1 MNEPAS
7 ESDNTGR
14 PRAAGPSPRGA
25 VGGELASES
34 SAPTETE
41 WTTPDLSGAV
51 ALVTGASRGVGKG
64 IALALGEAGAKVYV
78 TGRSVRGEA
87 TTENLPGTV
96 EDTADEVTAR
106 GGTGVAV
113 RCDHT
118 ADADAEALF
127 ARITAEDGRLDL
139 LVNNAWAGY
148 ERSDEERFDAP
159 FWQQP
164 QWRYD
169 LFAASLRGQF
179 VASRLA
185 VPLMLPRAAGLI
197 VNISFTDGDVYLGQA
212 AYDMCKTASD
222 RLALGMGHELRKH
235 GVAAVALHPGFVR
248 TERVEAAWDLLGA
261 GPAQVVHSPEYVGR
275 AIAALAAD
283 PGVMGLSGQ
292 RLAVGDLAARY
303 GFTDVDGRQ
312 PPAFRLEGRITLASR
327 MERLN
332 RVVAKAGAGK

>member
-1 MNEPAS
+1 M
-7 ESDNTGR
+7 T
-14 PRAAGPSPRGA
+14 
-25 VGGELASES
+25 
-34 SAPTETE
+34 TE
-41 WTTPDLSGAV
+41 WKPPDLSGRV
-51 ALVTGASRGVGKG
+51 ALVTGASRGVGRG
-64 IALALGEAGAKVYV
+64 IAAALGQAGATVYV
-78 TGRSVRGEA
+78 TGRSTRA
-87 TTENLPGTV
+87 TSTTEGLPGTV
-96 EDTADEVTAR
+96 EDTAEEVTAR

-118 ADADAEALF
+118 DDAGVQALF
-127 ARITAEDGRLDL
+127 ERITADHGRLDV

-185 VPLMLPRAAGLI
+185 AALMLPQAGGLI

-248 TERVEAAWDLLGA
+248 TERVEAAWDLLGS

-275 AIAALAAD
+275 AIAALASD
-283 PGVMGLSGQ
+283 PSVMDVSGQ
-292 RLAVGDLAARY
+292 RLAVGDLAAQY

-332 RVVAKAGAGK
+332 RVVARAGSTA

>member
-1 MNEPAS
+1 MSNS
-7 ESDNTGR
+7 EWQ
-14 PRAAGPSPRGA
+14 A
-25 VGGELASES
+25 
-34 SAPTETE
+34 
-41 WTTPDLSGAV
+41 PDLAGMV
-51 ALVTGASRGVGKG
+51 ALVTGASRGVGRG
-64 IALALGEAGAKVYV
+64 VAAALGQARATVYV
-78 TGRSVRGEA
+78 TGRSTRGSQ
-87 TTENLPGTV
+87 TTEGLPGTID
-96 EDTADEVTAR
+96 DTAQEVTAR
-106 GGTGVAV
+106 GGTGIAV

-118 ADADAEALF
+118 DDADVEALF
-127 ARITAEDGRLDL
+127 DRITAAHGRLDL

-159 FWQQP
+159 FWKQP

-185 VPLMLPRAAGLI
+185 VPLMLPKERGLI

-222 RLALGMGHELRKH
+222 RLALGMGYELRKY
-235 GVAAVALHPGFVR
+235 GIAAVALHPGFVR
-248 TERVEAAWDLLGA
+248 TERVEAAWELLGS

-283 PGVMGLSGQ
+283 AEVLAVSGE
-292 RLAVGDLAARY
+292 RLAVGDLAVKY

-312 PPAFRLEGRITLASR
+312 PPPFRLEGRITLASR
-327 MERLN
+327 MEKLN
-332 RVVAKAGAGK
+332 RVVARAGSEG

>member
-1 MNEPAS
+1 MS
-7 ESDNTGR
+7 TTD
-14 PRAAGPSPRGA
+14 
-25 VGGELASES
+25 
-34 SAPTETE
+34 
-41 WTTPDLSGAV
+41 WTPPDLRGKV
-51 ALVTGASRGVGKG
+51 ALVTGASRGVGRG
-64 IALALGEAGAKVYV
+64 VARALGEAGAKVYV
-78 TGRSVRGEA
+78 TGRSTRGSD

-96 EDTADEVTAR
+96 DDTADEVTTR

-118 ADADAEALF
+118 VDADVEALL
-127 ARITAEDGRLDL
+127 ARITDEDGRLDL

-159 FWQQP
+159 FWKQP

-185 VPLMLPRAAGLI
+185 VPLMLPDKSGLV
-197 VNISFTDGDVYLGQA
+197 VNISFTDGEVYLGQA

-261 GPAQVVHSPEYVGR
+261 GPAEVVHSPEYVGR
-275 AIAALAAD
+275 AIASLAVD
-283 PGVMGLSGQ
+283 PEVMSVSGQ

-312 PPAFRLEGRITLASR
+312 PPAFKLEGRMTLAAR

-332 RVVAKAGAGK
+332 RVVAAAGAGK

>member
-1 MNEPAS
+1 MTNPQWC
-7 ESDNTGR
+7 
-14 PRAAGPSPRGA
+14 P
-25 VGGELASES
+25 
-34 SAPTETE
+34 
-41 WTTPDLSGAV
+41 PDLSNTV

-64 IALALGEAGAKVYV
+64 IARALGEAGAKVYV
-78 TGRSVRGEA
+78 TGRSVRGA
-87 TTENLPGTV
+87 DTTEDLPGTV
-96 EDTADEVTAR
+96 DDTAEDVTAR

-118 ADADAEALF
+118 DDDDVEALY
-127 ARITAEDGRLDL
+127 ARIAADDGRLDL

-148 ERSDEERFDAP
+148 ERSDEHRFDAP

-185 VPLMLPRAAGLI
+185 VPLMLPHNSGLI

-235 GVAAVALHPGFVR
+235 GIAALALHPGFVR
-248 TERVEAAWDLLGA
+248 TERVEAAWDLLGD

-275 AIAALAAD
+275 AIAALTAD
-283 PGVMGLSGQ
+283 PDVATVTGQ

-312 PPAFRLEGRITLASR
+312 PPAFRLEGRMTLANR

-332 RVVAKAGAGK
+332 RVVVRAGAGQ

>member
-1 MNEPAS
+1 M
-7 ESDNTGR
+7 T
-14 PRAAGPSPRGA
+14 AGTT
-25 VGGELASES
+25 GGEWS
-34 SAPTETE
+34 S
-41 WTTPDLSGAV
+41 PDLKGTV
-51 ALVTGASRGVGKG
+51 ALVTGASRGVGRG
-64 IALALGEAGAKVYV
+64 IALALGDAGAKVYV
-78 TGRSVRGEA
+78 TGRSTRGAA
-87 TTENLPGTV
+87 TTEGLPGTV
-96 EDTADEVTAR
+96 DDTADEVTAR

-118 ADADAEALF
+118 SDVDVEALF
-127 ARITAEDGRLDL
+127 ERISAEDGRLDL

-159 FWQQP
+159 FWKQP

-185 VPLMLPRAAGLI
+185 VPLMLPERRGLI
-197 VNISFTDGDVYLGQA
+197 VNISFTDGEVYLGQA

-248 TERVEAAWDLLGA
+248 TERVEAAWELLGS

-275 AIAALAAD
+275 AIASLAVD
-283 PGVMGLSGQ
+283 PGLMAVSGQ

-303 GFTDVDGRQ
+303 GFTDVDGRR
-312 PPAFRLEGRITLASR
+312 PPAFKLEGRMTLAAR

-332 RVVAKAGAGK
+332 RVVATAAATAAGAGK